1 MFFNIS
7 AQIICNITCVI
18 PKYVVSLQAK
28 TYNNNNKDT
37 IFTQINKQKK
47 TKNYDT
53 RRIYPENRH
62 GG

>member
-28 TYNNNNKDT
+28 TYNNNNKVT
-37 IFTQINKQKK
+37 IFTQINKQNPK
-47 TKNYDT
+47 
-53 RRIYPENRH
+53 EL
-62 GG
+62 